1 MKIKSRF
8 APATLI
14 AFLVIL
20 VTLFVGVI
28 VDGREKAKSA
38 EAMSKAAQSFLAS
51 LTPEQKATASY
62 SLTDEQRF
70 TWNFTPVPRKGLP
83 LKEMT
88 EAQRKLAMELLK
100 TSLSQRGYSK
110 ATSIMGL
117 EPVLAQIEGPA
128 RRFPRDP
135 ELYFFTVFGDPA
147 KNGDWG
153 WRFEGHHVSQNFTVA
168 KGKIVIDAPSFYG
181 TNPAEVLADVPQ
193 KGLRVLGAEEDLGR
207 ALIKALDDKQ
217 RKVAIYDEK
226 APGDIITMNQKDAK
240 PLDKVGIK
248 ANALNGKQF
257 AMLEKIVEEYLGN
270 VTDDVAAARRAKFKS
285 AKKDEIYFAWSGPIE
300 RTDKTY
306 KLDARDLGTQAAA
319 PSVAGKLQGHYY
331 RIQAPS
337 FLIEYDNTQNNANHI
352 HSVWRDFNGDWGR
365 DLLAEH
371 YRATDHS
378 QKGE

>member
-147 KNGDWG
+147 
-153 WRFEGHHVSQNFTVA
+153 Q
-168 KGKIVIDAPSFYG
+168 
-181 TNPAEVLADVPQ
+181 PQ
-193 KGLRVLGAEEDLGR
+193 CSISNAM
-207 ALIKALDDKQ
+207 
-217 RKVAIYDEK
+217 AI
-226 APGDIITMNQKDAK
+226 
-240 PLDKVGIK
+240 
-248 ANALNGKQF
+248 F
-257 AMLEKIVEEYLGN
+257 
-270 VTDDVAAARRAKFKS
+270 
-285 AKKDEIYFAWSGPIE
+285 
-300 RTDKTY
+300 
-306 KLDARDLGTQAAA
+306 
-319 PSVAGKLQGHYY
+319 
-331 RIQAPS
+331 
-337 FLIEYDNTQNNANHI
+337 
-352 HSVWRDFNGDWGR
+352 
-365 DLLAEH
+365 
-371 YRATDHS
+371 
-378 QKGE
+378 

>member
-20 VTLFVGVI
+20 VTLFVGAI

-38 EAMSKAAQSFLAS
+38 EAISKAAQSFLAS
-51 LTPEQKATASY
+51 LTPEQKATTSY

-110 ATSIMGL
+110 ATSIIGL

-226 APGDIITMNQKDAK
+226 APGDIITMNQKEAK

-306 KLDARDLGTQAAA
+306 T
-319 PSVAGKLQGHYY
+319 
-331 RIQAPS
+331 
-337 FLIEYDNTQNNANHI
+337 
-352 HSVWRDFNGDWGR
+352 
-365 DLLAEH
+365 LLLE
-371 YRATDHS
+371 
-378 QKGE
+378 